1 MENKKKGSKEF
12 IVDMEEII
20 ETDKTINDTDNIE
33 NSKKNQVEKSD
44 ETKEPKLKQSIL
56 KNQALINA
64 FILDEESNE
73 EENDSEDENEI
84 EPKLK
89 YQIITGNISE
99 VLKRDDISTITASDR
114 FLVSNLVLNFIKLII
129 EKINYS

>member
-64 FILDEESNE
+64 FNLDEESNE